1 MLFFTPSSTSF
12 LISIFWFSGKSYPP
26 LPMCKRMY
34 VKNKPDARIKTWK
47 WGGDQNPRWK
57 TEWGDDPRHEAGNKE
72 SPDKVSCSQQGI

>member
-1 MLFFTPSSTSF
+1 MFK
-12 LISIFWFSGKSYPP
+12 GKH
-26 LPMCKRMY
+26 

-47 WGGDQNPRWK
+47 WGGDQNSRWK